1 MQKAGKGCQ
10 LLFGEIVSGVPQGS
24 ILGPALFLLFINYL
38 PLALKNDIGIYA
50 NDSTLYASAP
60 TLAEVEEKIRPDVVA
75 ASMWVKENKM
85 KMHPSKT
92 KHSIISNRQKIAISA
107 KQSLDLSVDGMQLTK
122 VDSERVLRVYID
134 SRLTWNEHIETLR
147 RKLLQRIATL
157 ARARKYLPTK
167 YRLLFSMQVSN
178 RSLLIAVLFGATV
191 AKPT

>member
-24 ILGPALFLLFINYL
+24 ILGPALFLLLVNYL

-50 NDSTLYASAP
+50 DDSTLYASAP

-75 ASMWVKENKM
+75 ASMWVKENTM

-92 KHSIISNRQKIAISA
+92 KYSIISNRQKIAISA
-107 KQSLDLSVDGMQLTK
+107 KQSLNLSVDGMQLTK

>member
-24 ILGPALFLLFINYL
+24 ILGPTLFLLFINYL
-38 PLALKNDIGIYA
+38 PLALKNNIGIYA
-50 NDSTLYASAP
+50 DDSTLYASAP

-85 KMHPSKT
+85 KMYPSKT
-92 KHSIISNRQKIAISA
+92 KYSIISNRQKIAISA

>member
-38 PLALKNDIGIYA
+38 PLALKNNIGIYA
-50 NDSTLYASAP
+50 DDSTLYASAP

-92 KHSIISNRQKIAISA
+92 KYSIISNRQKIAIAA
-107 KQSLDLSVDGMQLTK
+107 KQSIELSVDGMQLTK
-122 VDSERVLRVYID
+122 VESERVLGVYID
-134 SRLTWNEHIETLR
+134 HLTISPGTNTLTHCAENYF
-147 RKLLQRIATL
+147 KELQ
-157 ARARKYLPTK
+157 
-167 YRLLFSMQVSN
+167 F
-178 RSLLIAVLFGATV
+178 
-191 AKPT
+191 